1 MPSTPT
7 STSPLFSR
15 DFLLANMMGPNCVRL
30 AEELT
35 ATMQLSPGMRVLD
48 LGCGTGLS
56 SIFLALAFGVRVFA
70 ADLWISP
77 SDNRARFRDFGLED
91 AIIPIR
97 AEGHA
102 LPFAEGSF
110 DAVICIGAYHSFGC
124 DPGYLDAHIAPLVK
138 PGGCIAVAVPG
149 LRHEF
154 TDGIP
159 AELRPYLEED
169 MGLHSAGWWAELWKG
184 STRAAM
190 RDAFSLRS
198 HKAAWEDWLQC
209 DNPYA
214 QRDVGM
220 MEKAGWRCFDSVGII
235 ATVSPAACSE
245 PYLLL

>member
-1 MPSTPT
+1 MHST
-7 STSPLFSR
+7 STSSHPLFDR
-15 DFLLANMMGPNCVRL
+15 DFLLANMMGPNCVML

-35 ATMQLSPGMRVLD
+35 ATIPLSSGMRVLD
-48 LGCGTGLS
+48 LGCGMGLT
-56 SIFLALAFGVRVFA
+56 SIFLARTFGVQVFA

-77 SDNRARFRDFGLED
+77 SDNLARFRSFGLED
-91 AIIPIR
+91 TVIPLR
-97 AEGHA
+97 AEAHA
-102 LPFAEGSF
+102 LPFAEGYF
-110 DAVICIGAYHSFGC
+110 DAVICVDAYHYFGC
-124 DPGYLDAHIAPLVK
+124 DPGYLDAHLAPLVK

-159 AELRPYLEED
+159 TELSPYLQED
-169 MGLHSAGWWAELWKG
+169 MGFHSAGWWTELWKS
-184 STRAAM
+184 STCAAV

-198 HKAAWEDWLQC
+198 HKDAWEDWLRC

-214 QRDVGM
+214 QRDTGM
-220 MEKAGWRCFDSVGII
+220 MEKAGWRYFDSIGIL